1 MSNANS
7 DQLLD
12 SLLDKLPEE
21 IRAPLKSKL
30 DSAINYVPRI
40 GVMGK
45 SGAGKSSLINA
56 ILGKP
61 VCETGS
67 VGGCTRAFQEEHLHI
82 GRHKI
87 TFMDLPGIA
96 ENESRH
102 QEYSKL
108 YAEKVK
114 DLDLILWVIKVY
126 DRANKNDEEFYND
139 LIKVYKKD
147 RILFVLSQCDK
158 AEPTR
163 DWNYEKYC
171 PSNKQLNVIKD
182 NQNRLAN
189 DFNVP
194 LNTVIPVACEFYD
207 GKFDRYN
214 VDLLVQVCVL
224 SLPKEAKSSFYA
236 VSDKENILLETK
248 KEAQK
253 GFIDYVSEALDVVI
267 DLVPM
272 SEPIRRIA
280 KKAKDFVVEKAAA
293 VWDFL
298 FG

>member
-30 DSAINYVPRI
+30 DSAINYVPKI

-82 GRHKI
+82 GRHQI

-96 ENESRH
+96 ENENRH

-108 YAEKVK
+108 YAEKVQ
-114 DLDLILWVIKVY
+114 DLDLILWVIKVD

-236 VSDKENILLETK
+236 SVDKQNISFETK

-267 DLVPM
+267 DYSSIPHHLK
-272 SEPIRRIA
+272 SIA
-280 KKAKDFVVEKAAA
+280 RKVKDVVVDGFKA
-293 VWDFL
+293 VWNRW